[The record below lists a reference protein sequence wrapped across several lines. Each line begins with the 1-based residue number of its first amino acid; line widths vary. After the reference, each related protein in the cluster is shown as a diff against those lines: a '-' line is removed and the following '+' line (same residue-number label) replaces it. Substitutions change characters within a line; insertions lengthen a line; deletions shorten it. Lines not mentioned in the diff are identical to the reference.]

1 MIRFVSAKTAEQI
14 HSGLIRRSGGS
25 DGLRDR
31 GLLESAIAR
40 ARNKSLYEPECTIA
54 EVGASLAYGLVK
66 NHAFVDGNKRIGL
79 ALLVVF
85 LRGNRHRLTCL
96 PAEETEK
103 IKQLAA
109 SEITEPEWIAW
120 VAANSGPL

>member
-1 MIRFVSAKTAEQI
+1 MIRFLSTKVAEQI

-40 ARNKSLYEPECTIA
+40 ARNKSLYEPDATIA
-54 EVGASLAYGLVK
+54 EVGASLSYGLVK

-79 ALLVVF
+79 AILIVF
-85 LRGNRHRLTCL
+85 LKVNGYRLTCL
-96 PAEETEK
+96 PAEETQK
-103 IKQLAA
+103 IKQLAG
-109 SEITEPEWIAW
+109 SEITELEWIAW
-120 VAANSGPL
+120 VAANSAHL